1 MGRIRTQRKR
11 RGELLRERDPKRR
24 IRLEKLLLQF
34 TPSLAGKED
43 PVETRPMKVSPMK
56 AYPMKASYTVE
67 ASFLMSI
74 TFFVLAGLLIC
85 TFYLHD
91 KAVMQAAVC
100 EIVSA
105 GSNAATE
112 EEQKRV
118 IAGLKE
124 SLTQK
129 RLMGTRNLSR
139 QESTGKKISASWS
152 GNYPVPGMVMKYFT
166 ENSLPVSVSWSS
178 EKIQPADM
186 IRKIRGVRKLIGGG
200 AE

>member
-11 RGELLRERDPKRR
+11 RGKLLRKRAPKRR

-43 PVETRPMKVSPMK
+43 PVETRPMK
-56 AYPMKASYTVE
+56 AHPMKASYTVE